1 MGNVLAA
8 PGLVGWL
15 PGLDGRENQLPLTCS
30 ESESDKYE
38 SEMCESESTV
48 KEEKVILSIK
58 LGALFIN
65 TVFANICTLLL
76 IV

>member
-1 MGNVLAA
+1 M
-8 PGLVGWL
+8 
-15 PGLDGRENQLPLTCS
+15 C
-30 ESESDKYE
+30 ESDKYE